1 LVPILFRLVRSL
13 VFVVLILAVVGVVA
27 FVVGRPF
34 AERLAARSIEDRLG
48 TPVTVSITTS
58 LHPGVARGD
67 LGKVTVRAKTFD
79 RDGLNLVGVRAVYQ
93 GASIELGQLLSG
105 NIRLRYT
112 SVSFQATLTEAALS
126 AYLRPLLSERGLPAK
141 QLRVTITKGRA
152 TVTMGSQQAAM
163 SATIVGASSIKL
175 VPAGGPAS
183 LAAALTAPIQ
193 LGPLPDGVHL
203 TRITLRAG
211 RALIV
216 GSGDAGKI
224 RA

>member
-1 LVPILFRLVRSL
+1 VFILLRLVRTL
-13 VFVVLILAVVGVVA
+13 VFAVLLLVVVGVVA

-58 LHPGVARGD
+58 LHPGVVRGD

-93 GASIELGQLLSG
+93 GASIELGQLVSG
-105 NIRLRYT
+105 NVRLHYT
-112 SVSFQATLTEAALS
+112 SVAFQATLTEGALS
-126 AYLRPLLSERGLPAK
+126 AYLRPLLTERGLPAK

-152 TVTMGSQQAAM
+152 TVTMGSQHAAM
-163 SATIVGASSIKL
+163 TATVVGASSIKL
-175 VPAGGPAS
+175 VPLGGTAS
-183 LAAALTAPIQ
+183 LTGALTAPIQ

-203 TRITLRAG
+203 TRVSLRPG
-211 RALIV
+211 RASIS
-216 GSGDAGKI
+216 GSGDAGRI

>member
-1 LVPILFRLVRSL
+1 MPFLFRLVRTL
-13 VFVVLILAVVGVVA
+13 VFLVLILVVVGVVA

-48 TPVTVSITTS
+48 TPVSVAITTS
-58 LHPGVARGD
+58 LRPGIARGD
-67 LGKVTVRAKTFD
+67 LGKITVRAKQFD
-79 RDGLNLVGVRAVYQ
+79 RDGLNLIGVRAVYQ
-93 GASIELGQLLSG
+93 SAKIELGQLVSG
-105 NIRLRYT
+105 NVRLHYS
-112 SVSFQATLTEAALS
+112 SVGFQATLTEAALS

-141 QLRVTITKGRA
+141 KLRVTITKGRA
-152 TVTMGSQQAAM
+152 TVAMGSQRAAV
-163 SATIVGASSIKL
+163 SATIVGASSLKL

-211 RALIV
+211 RALI
-216 GSGDAGKI
+216 AGGGGAGTI